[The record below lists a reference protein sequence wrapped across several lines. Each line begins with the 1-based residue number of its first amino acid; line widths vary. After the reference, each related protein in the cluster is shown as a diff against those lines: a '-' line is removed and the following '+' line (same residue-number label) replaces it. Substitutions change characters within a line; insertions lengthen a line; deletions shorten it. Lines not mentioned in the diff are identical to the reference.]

1 MDNYRQ
7 SSGTRITSV
16 KSAPSMNSHLATKPK
31 TAKATSDVTYID
43 HLVSDVIFR
52 F

>member
-1 MDNYRQ
+1 
-7 SSGTRITSV
+7 
-16 KSAPSMNSHLATKPK
+16 MNSHLATKPE
-31 TAKATSDVTYID
+31 TAKATSDATYID